1 VILVSA
7 CLMGQPV
14 RYDGRHSWSAEVQS
28 LTQGQEVLALCP
40 EVLGGLSTPRPPAH
54 FVGVSFGREGQEV
67 IAGSASLVDQQG
79 RDLSQVFVKGAV
91 AVARLA
97 REHGVRLALL
107 KDRSPSCGWDP
118 MGNNPKGGPG
128 QGVLSAAL
136 RAQDIEVREIRA
148 SARQLWS

>member
-1 VILVSA
+1 MILVSA

-14 RYDGRHSWSAEVQS
+14 RYDGRHSLSSEVQH
-28 LTQGQEVLALCP
+28 LTRGQEVLALCP
-40 EVLGGLSTPRPPAH
+40 EVLGGLSAPRPPAH
-54 FVGVSFGREGQEV
+54 FAGVSFGREGQEV
-67 IAGSASLVDQQG
+67 IEGSASLVDQQG
-79 RDLSQVFVKGAV
+79 RDLSQAFIKGAV
-91 AVARLA
+91 TVARLA

-136 RAQDIEVREIRA
+136 RAQGIEVREIRA
-148 SARQLWS
+148 SARRLWP